1 MASGDGIR
9 RNVAHITE
17 EERGRLR
24 DAFIALDTV
33 KVYPDGVS
41 FWDKQE
47 DIHKA
52 AHAGGQNV
60 HAGPG
65 FLPWHRELCNR
76 LEALLREVDP
86 SLSLHYWD
94 WTTDPTVGPAG
105 GGAPLFSSVFMGQA
119 HGDAGPPLQNFESTE
134 GAELADG
141 HNFVWRDVSP
151 GAPPIPPDASIT
163 TNGDTMAEADQF
175 VQMNAALQ
183 GAHNTAHG
191 YIGGTLA
198 FQHYSF
204 HDPFVF
210 LLHSNADRLLAMWQ
224 TAAGKAWRLDP
235 DRMYGSVGNAPAIVS
250 NLEPWAG
257 GEGLRPWAPPDNQ
270 QVAKNCK
277 HLSVVIPP
285 RYDTAP
291 GSPGHEV
298 SPWPLVRRGAR
309 QHPVRTLQY
318 LLRARGQLVTVD
330 GIFGPHTEAA
340 VRAFQARN
348 HLDVD
353 GIVGPQTWSA
363 LVIQVQLGSGGDAV
377 RGVQDEFQFRNLS
390 GNSGTGIQV
399 DGIFGPQTDAAVRSF
414 QQALHADI
422 PSVTVDGIVG
432 PITWRALVSGML
444 AF

>member
-1 MASGDGIR
+1 MPAVRTSMPARASCPGTGSCVTGSR
-9 RNVAHITE
+9 RCSA
-17 EERGRLR
+17 R
-24 DAFIALDTV
+24 
-33 KVYPDGVS
+33 
-41 FWDKQE
+41 
-47 DIHKA
+47 
-52 AHAGGQNV
+52 
-60 HAGPG
+60 
-65 FLPWHRELCNR
+65 
-76 LEALLREVDP
+76 
-86 SLSLHYWD
+86 
-94 WTTDPTVGPAG
+94 WTRRCPCTTGTG
-105 GGAPLFSSVFMGQA
+105 
-119 HGDAGPPLQNFESTE
+119 
-134 GAELADG
+134 
-141 HNFVWRDVSP
+141 
-151 GAPPIPPDASIT
+151 PPIPPSAATAGSRCSPPTFSARPTATPGPLCRTSKAPKAPSWASVT

-235 DRMYGSVGNAPAIVS
+235 DRVYGSVGNAPAIVS

-277 HLSVVIPP
+277 HPSVVIPP

-363 LVIQVQLGSGGDAV
+363 LVIQVQLGGGGDAV

-390 GNSGTGIQV
+390 GSPSTGIQV
-399 DGIFGPQTDAAVRSF
+399 DGIFGPQTDAAVRGF

-432 PITWRALVSGML
+432 PVTWRALVSGML

>member
-1 MASGDGIR
+1 MTLGDGIR
-9 RNVAHITE
+9 RNVAQISA
-17 EERGRLR
+17 EERARLR

-33 KVYPDGVS
+33 KVYPDGVT

-52 AHAGGQNV
+52 AHAGGQDV

-76 LEALLREVDP
+76 LEALLRQVDP
-86 SLSLHYWD
+86 ALSLHYWD
-94 WTTDPTVGPAG
+94 WTTDPTVGSNG
-105 GGAPLFSSVFMGQA
+105 GVPLFTTDFLGQA

-134 GAELADG
+134 GAELGDG
-141 HNFVWRDVSP
+141 HNVVWRDVSP
-151 GAPPIPPDASIT
+151 GPPPISSDVSIT
-163 TNGDTMAEADQF
+163 TNGDAMAEADQF

-204 HDPFVF
+204 HDPVVF
-210 LLHSNADRLLAMWQ
+210 LLHSNTDRLFAMWQ

-235 DRMYGSVGNAPAIVS
+235 DRVYGSVGNALAIVS

-257 GEGLRPWAPPDNQ
+257 GEGLRPWAPPDDQ

-277 HLSVVIPP
+277 HPSVVIPP
-285 RYDTAP
+285 RYDTTP
-291 GSPGHEV
+291 SSPGHEV
-298 SPWPLVRRGAR
+298 SPWPLVRRGD
-309 QHPVRTLQY
+309 QHHPVRTLQY

-330 GIFGPHTEAA
+330 GIFGAHTEAA
-340 VRAFQARN
+340 VRAFQQRN
-348 HLDVD
+348 HLGVD

-363 LVIQVQLGSGGDAV
+363 LVIQVQLGSTGDAV

-390 GNSGTGIQV
+390 GSPSTGIQV
-399 DGIFGPQTDAAVRSF
+399 DGIFGPQTDAAVRGF

-432 PITWRALVSGML
+432 PVTWRALVSGML